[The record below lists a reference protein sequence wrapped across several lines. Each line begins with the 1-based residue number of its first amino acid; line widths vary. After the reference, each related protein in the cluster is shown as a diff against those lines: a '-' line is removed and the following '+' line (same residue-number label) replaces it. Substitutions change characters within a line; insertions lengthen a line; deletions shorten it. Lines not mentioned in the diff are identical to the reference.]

1 MTGCRTSV
9 IVRELASVTVLARTI
24 DDSPDEDAFLADAQ
38 KYRREL
44 LAHCY
49 G

>member
-1 MTGCRTSV
+1 MSRLR
-9 IVRELASVTVLARTI
+9 IVTVLAVGNAHVQG
-24 DDSPDEDAFLADAQ
+24 SDEDAFLADAQ

-49 G
+49 